1 MCENRKCYTQSYYK
15 MYGMKQLKVYP
26 VMESASTRAIVSAV
40 TRRIGVAVLPY
51 LLVEVLIVIGEQ
63 LSKETIGRILKGKN

>member
-1 MCENRKCYTQSYYK
+1 
-15 MYGMKQLKVYP
+15 MKQLKVYP

-51 LLVEVLIVIGEQ
+51 ILVEED
-63 LSKETIGRILKGKN
+63 ILANGSYCEV

>member
-1 MCENRKCYTQSYYK
+1 MCENRKCYTQTYYK

-26 VMESASTRAIVSAV
+26 VMESASTRATVSAV

-51 LLVEVLIVIGEQ
+51 LLVE
-63 LSKETIGRILKGKN
+63 KDILANGSHCEV

>member
-1 MCENRKCYTQSYYK
+1 

-51 LLVEVLIVIGEQ
+51 LLVE
-63 LSKETIGRILKGKN
+63 KDILANGIHCEV